1 MGSVKSSSIINLE
14 SDENIKMDLE
24 NVDEKDSLE
33 EDAESLDDVEDD
45 KKKFPSIIEEEL
57 SKEENENSQHL

>member
-1 MGSVKSSSIINLE
+1 MGSVKSSSIINIE